1 MFADLFLILCGAG
14 GGSCA
19 TKTVAGSTSTCCS
32 LTDWDLGHLFRLMIL
47 IDFPPHHSL
56 TPTLSNICDNISIN
70 NEATWRS
77 RITAM
82 ILSSLL
88 LPLVLSPPVTSG
100 AKVVLLVTEGLT
112 ESLLSRVPTPA
123 IDALI
128 SQGTLASLKP
138 EFPAETLPTLAA
150 LVTGQHTE
158 MTGVLDRDVQ
168 DQDGNILHS
177 ASDPEFWQYDQNL
190 TTIMVSSHLIDLH
203 RER

>member
-1 MFADLFLILCGAG
+1 
-14 GGSCA
+14 
-19 TKTVAGSTSTCCS
+19 
-32 LTDWDLGHLFRLMIL
+32 
-47 IDFPPHHSL
+47 
-56 TPTLSNICDNISIN
+56 
-70 NEATWRS
+70 
-77 RITAM
+77 M

-203 RER
+203 PER

>member
-1 MFADLFLILCGAG
+1 MLFC
-14 GGSCA
+14 
-19 TKTVAGSTSTCCS
+19 
-32 LTDWDLGHLFRLMIL
+32 
-47 IDFPPHHSL
+47 PPF
-56 TPTLSNICDNISIN
+56 I
-70 NEATWRS
+70 
-77 RITAM
+77 
-82 ILSSLL
+82 
-88 LPLVLSPPVTSG
+88 SG
-100 AKVVLLVTEGLT
+100 AKVILLVTEGLT
-112 ESLLSRVPTPA
+112 ESLISRVPTPA

-190 TTIMVSSHLIDLH
+190 TNIMVRSYLTNSSKS
-203 RER
+203 